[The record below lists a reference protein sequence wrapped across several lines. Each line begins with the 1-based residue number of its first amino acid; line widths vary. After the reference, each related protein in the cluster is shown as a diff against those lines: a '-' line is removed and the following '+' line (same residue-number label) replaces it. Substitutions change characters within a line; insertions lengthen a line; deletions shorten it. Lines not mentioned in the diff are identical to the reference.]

1 MLIYIAVA
9 AFGLLTL
16 LLMLFVGEIFG
27 DHDFGHEVAAGH
39 LDADHGGPSIFSV
52 RIMGAFLTAF
62 GVGGVIGRYYKLS
75 HPASSGIGIVTGVAM
90 ATIVFQFAKV
100 LYSQQASSE
109 ISMQGLV
116 GATAEVSV
124 AIPARGV
131 GQVTVSAAGARSEH
145 IARSIDGRAL
155 PRGAA
160 VVIKRVGGD
169 SLVVAA
175 VEIPASGG
183 AS

>member
-1 MLIYIAVA
+1 MLIYISVA

-27 DHDFGHEVAAGH
+27 DHDLGHEVAAGH

-62 GVGGVIGRYYKLS
+62 GVGGVIGRYYRFS
-75 HPASSGIGIVTGVAM
+75 HPAASGIGIVTGVVM

-124 AIPARGV
+124 AIPAGGV
-131 GQVTVSAAGARSEH
+131 GQISVSSAGARSEH
-145 IARSIDGRAL
+145 IARSIDGRSL
-155 PRGAA
+155 PRGTA

-169 SLVVAA
+169 SVVVAA
-175 VEIPASGG
+175 VDSPASGG
-183 AS
+183 SS

>member
-1 MLIYIAVA
+1 MLIYIAIA
-9 AFGLLTL
+9 GFGLLTL
-16 LLMLFVGEIFG
+16 FAMLFVGEIFG

-39 LDADHGGPSIFSV
+39 LDSDHGGPSIFSV

-62 GVGGVIGRYYKLS
+62 GVGGVIGRYYRFS
-75 HPASSGIGIVTGVAM
+75 HPAASGIGVVTGVVM
-90 ATIVFQFAKV
+90 ASIVYQFAKI

-116 GATAEVSV
+116 GGTAEVSV
-124 AIPARGV
+124 AIPAGGV
-131 GQVTVSAAGARSEH
+131 GQVSVSSAGARSEH
-145 IARSIDGRAL
+145 IARSIDGRSL
-155 PRGAA
+155 SRGTV

-175 VEIPASGG
+175 VDAPASGG
-183 AS
+183 SS